1 MFYFDHAAQRYKALF
16 HQGGGGLDGGYAQ
29 SRTADFFGEWD
40 YERRKG
46 AYGATID
53 LVGGESLTVSRR
65 ERPKLYVEN
74 GTLQLL
80 INGVC
85 LEGAW
90 GSCFTFAQPI
100 NQSVPWLAPSPER
113 D

>member
-1 MFYFDHAAQRYKALF
+1 
-16 HQGGGGLDGGYAQ
+16 
-29 SRTADFFGEWD
+29 
-40 YERRKG
+40 
-46 AYGATID
+46 
-53 LVGGESLTVSRR
+53 VTVSRR

-74 GTLQLL
+74 GSLQML

-100 NQSVPWLAPSPER
+100 NQSVPWLAPSLER